1 MLGRKRIKSF
11 ALVRVPRTCFQNTS
25 SFAKLVVSHFLFVAV
40 GFYAQKSTF
49 VRVYNS
55 SGVKISSG
63 HILIVTDSSLQLS
76 EEKSNII
83 PLSSIDYIKTKHSES
98 TNLIIGS
105 ILGAT
110 AGAILG
116 GGMYDGELHLNNFNR
131 NKATVVGMIASPWF
145 VSHEPAF
152 KTHLALRNL

>member
-1 MLGRKRIKSF
+1 MKTFTLI
-11 ALVRVPRTCFQNTS
+11 
-25 SFAKLVVSHFLFVAV
+25 FLITINFSM
-40 GFYAQKSTF
+40 YAQKSTF

-131 NKATVVGMIASPWF
+131 NKATVVGMIAIPIGAGIGELTNSLKKSKTYLINGDLTKWK
-145 VSHEPAF
+145 AF
-152 KTHLALRNL
+152 QLMVTGTNVK